1 MVGTESDSWHI
12 DQAMREYQARS
23 AGELDLFIGSTE
35 APGGAI
41 EYCGTESDQANWT
54 AAYVRAE
61 DEALLP
67 LAVGS
72 FARVIEQVTRIDRM
86 DTPIWDP
93 RLMPP
98 PVVVLDGARRHFRPA
113 HGRHLLGVVETRRRA
128 VLLATVGEALAVVHV
143 AGKRRTVLFRG
154 GPFSFRELD
163 VDALLQT
170 RRDVRTGAAEPKQE
184 ASAIRPPS
192 SVRAH
197 HARIVGKLR
206 VDVGEGPTM
215 DEVLWFGFE
224 DLARRAMSVTLGAK
238 RKRKG
243 KTMVSSVVRAI
254 HGAVSVGCGNFQ
266 GVASELLEQLKALCP
281 DLEISVEVFG
291 DVLRLLHATGTC
303 LLEQPSSRTWR
314 LRLVGLTDP
323 RSSLHRRFC
332 EETVGLCRL
341 DEAAPAR
348 APKGSLALSA
358 RSPQPP
364 IHEGDA
370 QRAARPRVAG
380 MEPTDEPAQKADPT
394 RAADPAPTADVR
406 PELGVG
412 PVHEAL
418 QADLSPAAEPVQ
430 QPRAD
435 LEVNA
440 GPAAELPLPAPAQ
453 VACHAQAVPAEFDL
467 PEMSAPAAAVVAM
480 FLGMKEKL
488 RAAAMARAILLVER
502 EELRAQLAVAEA
514 QRARLAVEIPRAET
528 PPPNPNPAS
537 AVPQPT
543 MQVPRPSPARRRRLP
558 LRVMERLMPPVELRA
573 WTPLDEAQARW
584 LTIEELHPESPP
596 VLRAPFEVV
605 GFLAWP
611 RWFPLTRPSLGG
623 LPIAMDAERDH
634 DGRGRHDWSAGD
646 LTLCTASATPI
657 GPLALGSLGARG
669 PPGPWRCVPSRA
681 TTSGSSRRR
690 AESGAA
696 GLVVRLGRWPP
707 SAIGL
712 RENKRLQYKGVMPQI
727 ILENY
732 NLEAAERR
740 LCVDA
745 LEIAGNIVGAAQLL
759 GITRHSMK
767 RRIVKLRIDWARPSG
782 PHAVAPSTSPTA

>member
-1 MVGTESDSWHI
+1 MGTESDNWHI

-23 AGELDLFIGSTE
+23 AGELDLFMGSTE

-72 FARVIEQVTRIDRM
+72 FARVIEQVTRIDRV
-86 DTPIWDP
+86 DTPIWDQ

-98 PVVVLDGARRHFRPA
+98 PVVVLDGVRHHFRPA
-113 HGRHLLGVVETRRRA
+113 HGRHLLGIVETRRRA

-143 AGKRRTVLFRG
+143 AGQRRTVLFRG

-163 VDALLQT
+163 VDALLQV
-170 RRDVRTGAAEPKQE
+170 RRDVRSGAAEPKQ
-184 ASAIRPPS
+184 AAPAIRPPS
-192 SVRAH
+192 TVRAH
-197 HARIVGKLR
+197 HARIAGKLR
-206 VDVGEGPTM
+206 IDVGEGPTM

-224 DLARRAMSVTLGAK
+224 DLARRAMSVMLGAK

-254 HGAVSVGCGNFQ
+254 HGAVRVGCGNFQ
-266 GVASELLEQLKALCP
+266 GVAGELLAQLQALCP
-281 DLEISVEVFG
+281 DLGISVEVFG

-303 LLEQPSSRTWR
+303 LLEQPSPRTWR

-323 RSSLHRRFC
+323 RSPLHRRFC

-348 APKGSLALSA
+348 TPKGSPVPPA
-358 RSPQPP
+358 RSSQPP
-364 IHEGDA
+364 TQEDDTE
-370 QRAARPRVAG
+370 RAARPAWAAG
-380 MEPTDEPAQKADPT
+380 KEPTVEPAQKADPT
-394 RAADPAPTADVR
+394 RAADPAPTANAG
-406 PELGVG
+406 PELAVG

-430 QPRAD
+430 QPSAD

-440 GPAAELPLPAPAQ
+440 GPKAELPLPGPAQ
-453 VACHAQAVPAEFDL
+453 VASDALAVPAELDL

-502 EELRAQLAVAEA
+502 EELRAKLAVAEA
-514 QRARLAVEIPRAET
+514 QRGRLAVEIPRAET

-573 WTPLDEAQARW
+573 STPLDEAQARW
-584 LTIEELHPESPP
+584 LTTEELHPESPP
-596 VLRAPFEVV
+596 VLRAPFEIV

-611 RWFPLTRPSLGG
+611 PWFRLARPSLGG
-623 LPIAMDAERDH
+623 LPIPTDAERDH
-634 DGRGRHDWSAGD
+634 DGRGRHDWFADD
-646 LTLCTASATPI
+646 LALCTASARPV
-657 GPLALGSLGARG
+657 GPLAFGSLGARG
-669 PPGPWRCVPSRA
+669 PPGSWRCVPSRA
-681 TTSGSSRRR
+681 TPSGSSRRR

-696 GLVVRLGRWPP
+696 GPIRRTAGPLPPEQGR
-707 SAIGL
+707 
-712 RENKRLQYKGVMPQI
+712 
-727 ILENY
+727 
-732 NLEAAERR
+732 
-740 LCVDA
+740 D
-745 LEIAGNIVGAAQLL
+745 
-759 GITRHSMK
+759 
-767 RRIVKLRIDWARPSG
+767 
-782 PHAVAPSTSPTA
+782 